1 MSTTAG
7 HRAPRSNEGKSIAA
21 GRGRWGDPTFPK
33 SGWQNLAVLDL
44 GAPCL
49 RCEACQSTRVR
60 FVHLITHPEIFGQ
73 YRVGCICAGNLT
85 GDPAGAQDRDA
96 RARAVSTQ
104 RARWT
109 SRKWRVSRAGNLVIR
124 HRGSVITVY
133 RVGGGYSASLRQL
146 AGGPTYLATTHQSA
160 AAAQLAA
167 FDAWI
172 ADMPARDPGA
182 ARGSGRR
189 SGAAKTLSWL
199 TRLFRRLAGG
209 AS

>member
-7 HRAPRSNEGKSIAA
+7 HRAPRSNERESIAA

-33 SGWQNLAVLDL
+33 SGWQSLAVLDL

-49 RCEACQSTRVR
+49 RCQACQCTRVR
-60 FVHLITHPEIFGQ
+60 FVHLITHPEISGQ

-85 GDPAGAQDRDA
+85 GDPVAAQDRDA
-96 RARAVSTQ
+96 KARAVSAQ

-109 SRKWRVSRAGNLVIR
+109 SRKWKTSRAGNLVIR

-146 AGGPTYLATTHQSA
+146 ARGPTYLATTHQSVT
-160 AAAQLAA
+160 AAQLAA
-167 FDAWI
+167 FDAWV
-172 ADMPARDPGA
+172 ADMPAKDPEP
-182 ARGSGRR
+182 RR
-189 SGAAKTLSWL
+189 RFGPTKTTPWF
-199 TRLFRRLAGG
+199 TRLFGRLAGG
-209 AS
+209 IP